1 MFWIGGRFK
10 EEVGHGGSTGYSIT
24 TQFFSD
30 PDFNKVRNINPKVN
44 YFTRK
49 YLDS

>member
-1 MFWIGGRFK
+1 M
-10 EEVGHGGSTGYSIT
+10 VAHGGSTRYSIT

-44 YFTRK
+44 QFTRE
-49 YLDS
+49 YRDS